1 MIVDRPTAPL
11 FLDAGCADR
20 LRSAISGDPFAAS
33 VANAVLDEARMISRS
48 SLLSL
53 RNEPGRG
60 VTLPTAR
67 DLFHRVTHLGVAAIL
82 TGNNGFRRRGVLEI
96 VNASSFDDWNPSHF
110 LDTAEMA
117 TAVAIGLDWF
127 SSAMSGHERKLVTEA
142 LATKA
147 LAPAVNSFAANAFW
161 VTATTNWNV
170 VCCGGAI
177 VAAAVMKPFRP
188 DLADEVLS
196 KAVPAIASGLSAF
209 DDEGGY
215 PEGHGY
221 WEYATKYAALALA
234 ALDHA
239 GMAAPSAS
247 GLDRTWRYGRAT
259 TAPSGDCFNFGDT
272 LLRPDRSPVLG
283 WLALRS
289 GEAGAKTWQR
299 TAPGRRHALDL
310 IWLADD
316 PGNTVDQIESCT
328 AFNHAGIAV
337 LRDLE
342 NGRYI
347 GLKGGRNDVNHA
359 HLDLGSFILEWD
371 GLRFV
376 SELGRDD
383 YALPGYFDSA
393 TRFGYFR
400 LGTSGHGTLNA
411 AGQNQSLA
419 AHAEI
424 KGIVDQPGFTAAAL
438 KIHDPANDFN
448 WQRGVAMA
456 GDAIWIVDEVVAGPS
471 QDSATW
477 QAFARASVSAKG
489 AKATL
494 SLDGQSIVAEII
506 APEGAI
512 WHVARA
518 TSPAGEASNEGMT
531 TLSFLLPL
539 QNGPGRCAVAFS
551 KSSQSSNRDKLPPIA
566 AWGLRP
572 PHRAHTLER
581 PT

>member
-1 MIVDRPTAPL
+1 M
-11 FLDAGCADR
+11 FLDVGWADR
-20 LRSAISGDPFAAS
+20 LRSAIGSDPFAAT
-33 VANAVLDEARMISRS
+33 AADAVLDEARLISRS
-48 SLLSL
+48 PLLSVSL
-53 RNEPGRG
+53 EPGRN
-60 VTLPTAR
+60 VILPTAR
-67 DLFHRVTHLGVAAIL
+67 QLFHRVTHLGVAAML
-82 TGNNGFRRRGVLEI
+82 SGNNGFRRRSILEI

-127 SSAMSGHERKLVTEA
+127 SAAMSKQERRHVTEA
-142 LATKA
+142 LAAKA
-147 LAPAVNSFAANAFW
+147 LTPALQDFAAGEFW

-177 VAAAVMKPFRP
+177 VAAVAMKPFRP
-188 DLADEVLS
+188 DLSDDVLAL
-196 KAVPAIASGLSAF
+196 AVPAIASGLAAF

-221 WEYATKYAALALA
+221 WEYATKYAALATA
-234 ALDHA
+234 ALEHA
-239 GMAAPSAS
+239 GMAAPPAS
-247 GLDRTWRYGRAT
+247 GLDRTWRYGQAT

-283 WLALRS
+283 WLARRS
-289 GEAGAKTWQR
+289 GEAGAGAWQR
-299 TAPGRRHALDL
+299 LAPGRPHPLDL
-310 IWLADD
+310 VWLAQDSGTEAD
-316 PGNTVDQIESCT
+316 ATSNCS
-328 AFNHAGIAV
+328 AFAHAGIAV
-337 LRDLE
+337 LRDPE
-342 NGRYI
+342 NGRYV

-359 HLDLGSFILEWD
+359 HFDLGSFVLEWD
-371 GLRFV
+371 GVRFI

-383 YALPGYFDSA
+383 YALPGYFDPA

-400 LGTSGHGTLNA
+400 LGTSGHGTLNFG
-411 AGQNQSLA
+411 GQNQSLA

-424 KGIVDQPGFTAAAL
+424 TGIIERPGFTAAAV
-438 KIHDPANDFN
+438 KIHDPANDLN
-448 WQRGVAMA
+448 WQRGVAIA
-456 GDAIWIVDEVVAGPS
+456 GDAIWIVDELAAGTS

-477 QAFARASVSAKG
+477 QAFTRANVSATG

-494 SLDGQSIVAEII
+494 SLDGRSLVAEII

-512 WHVARA
+512 WHVAPT

-539 QNGPGRCAVAFS
+539 QNSPGRCAVAFS
-551 KSSQSSNRDKLPPIA
+551 RSDHGTMGDPPPSIA
-566 AWGLRP
+566 EWGLRP
-572 PHRAHTLER
+572 PHRADPLER